1 MEEKVK
7 LEMTLWTYQFRQARV
22 PQGTLENSPA
32 FRRREGRHGMV
43 PIRRTAAMPAA
54 RVGGPFQACL
64 RHAHRLIAPIRHR
77 KWRAMVSGPFG
88 TSRLVKT
95 MAPATASSSSIV
107 PKKIRV
113 IGVPL
118 DLGQS
123 RRGVD
128 MGPSAV
134 RVAGLEAR
142 LEALGHVV
150 EDAGNVSVA
159 IAEQKTEGD
168 PRAKYLK
175 EITATCTK
183 HAELVIRTLESAIVP
198 MVLGGDHSVAAGTVA
213 GVAEF
218 YRRQNQK
225 IGLIWIDAHPDIN
238 TPESSP
244 SGNVHGMPLAATMGL
259 GPPELADIFNFSP
272 KVKPEN
278 CVLVGVRDIDAIEKE
293 NVRRAGI
300 GVFTM
305 RDIDERGM
313 RTVMEEALRIA
324 GRGTAGYHVSLD
336 MDWIDPEDAP
346 GVGTPVRGGATYR
359 EAHLAMEIIAD
370 HGRMLS
376 FEIVEVNPVIDEHNR
391 TADLAVELALSAF
404 GKKIL

>member
-1 MEEKVK
+1 
-7 LEMTLWTYQFRQARV
+7 MT
-22 PQGTLENSPA
+22 P
-32 FRRREGRHGMV
+32 
-43 PIRRTAAMPAA
+43 
-54 RVGGPFQACL
+54 
-64 RHAHRLIAPIRHR
+64 
-77 KWRAMVSGPFG
+77 
-88 TSRLVKT
+88 TS
-95 MAPATASSSSIV
+95 ASFSSIS

-142 LEALGHVV
+142 LEALGHIV
-150 EDAGNVSVA
+150 EDAGNVAVA
-159 IAEQKTEGD
+159 IAEQKKIGD
-168 PRAKYLK
+168 QHAKYLK
-175 EITATCTK
+175 EITATCVK
-183 HAELVIRTLESAIVP
+183 SADLVLKALESDHVP
-198 MVLGGDHSVAAGTVA
+198 LVLGGDHSVAAGTVA

-218 YRRQNQK
+218 YRRKEQK
-225 IGLIWIDAHPDIN
+225 IGLIWIDAHSDIN
-238 TPESSP
+238 TPDSSP
-244 SGNVHGMPLAATMGL
+244 SGNVHGMPLAAIMGL
-259 GPPELADIFNFSP
+259 GPAELGNIFNFSP
-272 KVKPEN
+272 KVHPEN

-293 NVRRAGI
+293 NIRKAGI
-300 GVFTM
+300 EVFTM

-313 RTVMEEALRIA
+313 RVVIEEALRIA
-324 GRGTAGYHVSLD
+324 GRDTVGYHVSLD

-359 EAHLAMEIIAD
+359 EAHLAMEIISD

-391 TADLAVELALSAF
+391 TAQLAVELAASAF

>member
-1 MEEKVK
+1 
-7 LEMTLWTYQFRQARV
+7 MTI
-22 PQGTLENSPA
+22 SP
-32 FRRREGRHGMV
+32 
-43 PIRRTAAMPAA
+43 T
-54 RVGGPFQACL
+54 
-64 RHAHRLIAPIRHR
+64 
-77 KWRAMVSGPFG
+77 
-88 TSRLVKT
+88 TSV
-95 MAPATASSSSIV
+95 I

-142 LEALGHVV
+142 LEALGHQV
-150 EDAGNVSVA
+150 EDGGNVAVA
-159 IAEQKTEGD
+159 MPEQKKEGD
-168 PRAKYLK
+168 PHAKYLK
-175 EITATCTK
+175 EITVTCTK
-183 HAELVIRTLESAIVP
+183 HAELIVKTLEAGKTPIS
-198 MVLGGDHSVAAGTVA
+198 LGGDHSLAAGTVA

-218 YRRQNQK
+218 FRRQNQR
-225 IGLIWIDAHPDIN
+225 IGLIWIDAHTDLN
-238 TPESSP
+238 TPETSP
-244 SGNVHGMPLAATMGL
+244 SGNVHGMPLAAIL
-259 GPPELADIFNFSP
+259 GFGPAELQNIYDFSP
-272 KVKPEN
+272 KVRPDN

-300 GVFTM
+300 SVFTM

-324 GRGTAGYHVSLD
+324 GRGTAGYHISLD

>member
-1 MEEKVK
+1 MSPSPNANFSSV
-7 LEMTLWTYQFRQARV
+7 TPRQ
-22 PQGTLENSPA
+22 
-32 FRRREGRHGMV
+32 
-43 PIRRTAAMPAA
+43 
-54 RVGGPFQACL
+54 
-64 RHAHRLIAPIRHR
+64 
-77 KWRAMVSGPFG
+77 
-88 TSRLVKT
+88 
-95 MAPATASSSSIV
+95 
-107 PKKIRV
+107 IRV

-142 LEALGHVV
+142 LESIGHVV
-150 EDAGNVSVA
+150 EDGGNVAVA
-159 IAEQKTEGD
+159 IPEQKKEGAAH
-168 PRAKYLK
+168 AKYLR

-183 HAELVIRTLESAIVP
+183 SAELVLKTLEAGKVP

-225 IGLIWIDAHPDIN
+225 IGLIWMDAHSDMN
-238 TPESSP
+238 TPETSP
-244 SGNVHGMPLAATMGL
+244 SGNVHGMPLAALMGL
-259 GPPELADIFNFSP
+259 GPAELGNIFNFSP
-272 KVKPEN
+272 KVRPEN
-278 CVLVGVRDIDAIEKE
+278 CVLVGIRDVDAHEKE
-293 NVRRAGI
+293 NIRRAGVE
-300 GVFTM
+300 VFTM

-313 RTVMEEALRIA
+313 RAVMEEALRMA

-346 GVGTPVRGGATYR
+346 GVGTPVWGGATYR

-370 HGRMLS
+370 HGRLLS
-376 FEIVEVNPVIDEHNR
+376 FEIVEVNPVIDEHNQ
-391 TADLAVELALSAF
+391 TADLAVELSLSAF